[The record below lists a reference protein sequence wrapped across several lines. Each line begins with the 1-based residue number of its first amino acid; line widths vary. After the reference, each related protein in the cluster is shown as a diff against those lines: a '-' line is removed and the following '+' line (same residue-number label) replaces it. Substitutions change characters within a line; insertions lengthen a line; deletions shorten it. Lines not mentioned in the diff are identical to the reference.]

1 MKTHVQN
8 DKRKGGTAE
17 FFSIRQLAKLLQLS
31 ETTIYRMLK
40 KGTGLRPHASGSKNG
55 ATRGLL

>member
-8 DKRKGGTAE
+8 DKKKSDTAG
-17 FFSIRQLAKLLQLS
+17 FFSIREIAKLLQLS

-40 KGTGLRPHASGSKNG
+40 EGAVLRSHGIGSRKTQQPEG
-55 ATRGLL
+55 